1 MNLKARL
8 ALLYSLSV
16 FVILVISAVS
26 IYILNESFRKT
37 EFNKRLMLE
46 ATESFEIF
54 TSQPELTPENI
65 EALNRN
71 ANNSLLGQE
80 IFIFNSSMRSIFS
93 SQGSTIPNISSKLL
107 TLSKIKQHYEYDDH
121 RREWLILYQRFNNRP
136 YYIVISALDVFG
148 KRKNDNLKVL
158 LVFTILGGMLL
169 SGLLAFFY
177 VKQSIQPLEELK
189 LKIESITVQNLKQRI
204 TLPKNNN
211 EVWQIADKFNAMLER
226 LELAFEQ
233 RKNFV
238 HHASHELRTPL
249 ANMLLQTES
258 ALNKDD
264 LSPDEYKVIL
274 HSLKEEQ
281 TNMIE
286 LTNSLLELSRYET
299 STTIKDWTRVR
310 IDEVL
315 YHTAELINHVQPTA
329 EVSINFES
337 VPEDEND
344 LLIRGNESL
353 IKSAIQNLIKN
364 AIQYSENNRVKII
377 LSHTMDSVT
386 LKFENSGTQLSEE
399 EQTRLFIPFF
409 RGQNSTFK
417 RGYGLGLA
425 IVERIMNVHRGSIQ
439 YEPVGDN
446 MNRFTMVLPNE
457 NNIMAPK

>member
-54 TSQPELTPENI
+54 TSQPELTPENV

-258 ALNKDD
+258 ALNKND

-274 HSLKEEQ
+274 YSLKEEQ

-329 EVSINFES
+329 EISINFES
-337 VPEDEND
+337 MPDDEND

-364 AIQYSENNRVKII
+364 AIQYSDNNRVNII
-377 LSHTMDSVT
+377 LSHTTDSVT
-386 LKFENSGTQLSEE
+386 LKFENSGTQLTEE

-439 YEPVGDN
+439 YEPVGED

-457 NNIMAPK
+457 NNSMAPE

>member
-121 RREWLILYQRFNNRP
+121 KREWLILYQRFNNRP

-249 ANMLLQTES
+249 ANMLLQTEA
-258 ALNKDD
+258 ALNKND

-329 EVSINFES
+329 EISINFES

-344 LLIRGNESL
+344 LLVRGNESL

-364 AIQYSENNRVKII
+364 AIQYSENNRVNII
-377 LSHTMDSVT
+377 LSHTTDSVS
-386 LKFENSGTQLSEE
+386 LKFENSGTQLTEE

-439 YEPVGDN
+439 YESVGED
-446 MNRFTMVLPNE
+446 MNRFTMILPNE
-457 NNIMAPK
+457 NNSMAPE